1 MPDAPGTATIAKT
14 WRNPPKCVLATYYTH
29 TVQIGANCRRSDPH
43 YDAPFDFSN
52 SPLVAT
58 SVVFSVGPDN
68 DSAMGIGEVQFFGGA
83 VPEPASWAMMVGGFG
98 LAGLAMRRWQ
108 RTAPRF
114 G

>member
-1 MPDAPGTATIAKT
+1 M
-14 WRNPPKCVLATYYTH
+14 LATYYTH
-29 TVQIGANCRRSDPH
+29 TVQTGANCRRSDPH

-98 LAGLAMRRWQ
+98 LAGLAMRRRQ
-108 RTAPRF
+108 RTALRF